1 MPLRPDV
8 IAGRYRVLD
17 EAGRGGIGAVYH
29 CADDRLG
36 REVAVKQVGRT
47 PGESVTDQARAL
59 REARSTAAL
68 NHPHVVSVYDAVAE
82 DDHIWLVMEYVP
94 GRTLAQLMREDGPLP
109 PTRAARICVQVAEG
123 LAAAHERGT
132 VHRDVKPGNI
142 LVAEGDVAKIS
153 DFGIARTAGDATLTQ
168 TGMLSGTPAYLAPE
182 VARGD
187 DPGPASDVWGLGAT
201 LFAAVEGRPLFENK
215 DNALALLA
223 VIAAASEP
231 PSPERAGPL
240 AGPIRRM
247 LDPDPTSRSSMAD
260 VVPALHRLEEQ
271 PGSGAETREET
282 PVLAVT
288 EPVPAAAAAAGAPR
302 DTGPRRQRTGAVADF
317 LRPRPRPGDDSA
329 GPGCSR
335 RVWSRCSRWSI
346 VGLVLFGD
354 DRGLHP
360 QQTRRAG
367 VVHRQRATRAREHR
381 GQHPRGDRAHDR
393 GPHGD
398 HRERSVG
405 AAGRT
410 EFVEDYYAVLPE
422 DTRAGYELL
431 SPSYQERTKLCG
443 LRRVLVHRGRRDRP
457 GDRTRGPPRRR
468 RHAALQRLRRRGAT
482 DLPGTGR
489 ELLVDHR
496 RRDHRVTQS

>member
-1 MPLRPDV
+1 M
-8 IAGRYRVLD
+8 
-17 EAGRGGIGAVYH
+17 GAVYH
-29 CADDRLG
+29 CADERLG

-123 LAAAHERGT
+123 LAAAHELGT

-215 DNALALLA
+215 GNALALLA

-247 LDPDPTSRSSMAD
+247 LDPDPTSRWSMAD
-260 VVPALHRLEEQ
+260 VVPALHRLEEH
-271 PGSGAETREET
+271 PAHGEETTKET

-288 EPVPAAAAAAGAPR
+288 EPVPAAAAASGAPR
-302 DTGPRRQRTGAVADF
+302 DPAPEEAGTGAVPTSAPP
-317 LRPRPRPGDDSA
+317 PR
-329 GPGCSR
+329 R
-335 RVWSRCSRWSI
+335 RVSGAGLLAAGLVALLAMVI
-346 VGLVLFGD
+346 VGLVLFAD
-354 DRGLHP
+354 DPAGPPAADGSRGEDSSP
-360 QQTRRAG
+360 TASDPEPENTADSTPEETEPTTEEPTESTG
-367 VVHRQRATRAREHR
+367 SAPA
-381 GQHPRGDRAHDR
+381 
-393 GPHGD
+393 
-398 HRERSVG
+398 G

-431 SPSYQERTKLCG
+431 SPSYQERTSYADYDGFWSTVDDVTVQETAPAGPRAVDVTLLYNG
-443 LRRVLVHRGRRDRP
+443 SDDEVRRIYLEQGESSW
-457 GDRTRGPPRRR
+457 
-468 RHAALQRLRRRGAT
+468 LIT
-482 DLPGTGR
+482 DDEIIG
-489 ELLVDHR
+489 
-496 RRDHRVTQS
+496 